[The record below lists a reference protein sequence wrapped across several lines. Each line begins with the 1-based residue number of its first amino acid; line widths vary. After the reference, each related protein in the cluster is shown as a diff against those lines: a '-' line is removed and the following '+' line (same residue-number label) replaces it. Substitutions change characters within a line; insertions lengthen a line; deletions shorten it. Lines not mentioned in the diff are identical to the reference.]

1 MSSQTSGSE
10 PQPSAAPSSA
20 VPVALQRVALH
31 AVASGLTPLIPVP
44 FLDEY
49 ALRRVREQM
58 VRSILRERS
67 LSAADRTVTVLA
79 GLHPRE
85 GSRLQQFVGKAA
97 LLSLRLAW
105 RKAYKRFAT
114 ALWVKDCVDM
124 ASLSLHHGY
133 LLQHALT
140 KGHLDA
146 LSLANEDTARRVH
159 SAIDAACKELDARP
173 VNQVLRRLFTGS
185 QLLLTELAKALDKW
199 TGSPRTPQQGEAQE
213 VASLAERLAAAMWEE
228 RGYFQSLE
236 SLYEKHFRAP

>member
-10 PQPSAAPSSA
+10 PQPSATPST
-20 VPVALQRVALH
+20 VPAALQRVALH

-58 VRSILRERS
+58 VRSILRERT
-67 LSAADRTVTVLA
+67 LSASDRTVTVLA

-124 ASLSLHHGY
+124 ASVSLHHGY
-133 LLQHALT
+133 LLQHALA

-236 SLYEKHFRAP
+236 ALYEKHFQAS